1 MTYHSVVRLQCEH
14 RLVLTGTPIENSLK
28 DLWAQF
34 NFINPGLV
42 WVLRTDSGNIFI
54 HPITKEGNDNA
65 RKRLQQII
73 RPFFSEGAPSNRWL
87 PLNFPVDGRG
97 EVIL

>member
-34 NFINPGLV
+34 NFINPGL
-42 WVLRTDSGNIFI
+42 LGSADGFRKHFI
-54 HPITKEGNDNA
+54 HPITREGNENA

-73 RPFFSEGAPSNRWL
+73 RPFFCDEPNNRWHR
-87 PLNFPVDGRG
+87 NFRH
-97 EVIL
+97 

>member
-34 NFINPGLV
+34 NFINSGL
-42 WVLRTDSGNIFI
+42 LGSADGFRKHFI
-54 HPITKEGNDNA
+54 HPITKEGKRECPQNA
-65 RKRLQQII
+65 CSRLSV
-73 RPFFSEGAPSNRWL
+73 RSF
-87 PLNFPVDGRG
+87 
-97 EVIL
+97 